1 MTGEDIRNQR
11 EKLGLTQVELAKRI
25 GVALRTINN
34 YESGGNIPAS
44 KFEILRIALSE
55 DYVRPDEATA
65 VENPNVV
72 HVPLIGQYAHAGYLC
87 GFADEHYVRALP
99 TLPFMVDRELK
110 GRYLAFEVK
119 GDSMDDGSRDSL
131 VEGDKLIC
139 RQIRSDLWQ
148 YKLHY
153 NDWDFVIVHKT
164 EGILVKRIIAHDVEH
179 GKITIHSLNPMYE
192 DNTLSLNDVA
202 HLCNVIEVMRKG
214 RR

>member
-34 YESGGNIPAS
+34 YESGSTIPAS
-44 KFEILRIALSE
+44 KEAILRFALSE
-55 DYVRPDEATA
+55 DYIRPDEAMTIDD
-65 VENPNVV
+65 PNVV
-72 HVPLIGQYAHAGYLC
+72 YVPLIGQYAHAGYLC
-87 GFADEHYVRALP
+87 GFSDEDYMRGLP
-99 TLPFMVDRELK
+99 TIPFMVDRELK

-119 GDSMDDGSRDSL
+119 GDSMDNGSRDSL
-131 VEGDKLIC
+131 IEGDRLIS

-148 YKLHY
+148 YKLHF

-164 EGILVKRIIAHDVEH
+164 EGILVKRIIAHDLERAE
-179 GKITIHSLNPMYE
+179 ITIHSLNPMYE
-192 DNTLSLNDVA
+192 DRTLSLNDVA
-202 HLCNVIEVMRKG
+202 QLFNVIEVMRKG